1 MKNKII
7 IDSAGDIKSLEGIEV
22 ASVPLKIIAG
32 DTEFIDDDRLNA
44 DRMIDFLKNYNGK
57 VSSACPGVGDFLE
70 CFGDAENIYVITI
83 TSGLSGS
90 YNSASVAART
100 YKEQYPGRNVYVVD
114 SLSAG
119 PEMVLLAEK
128 IRDLTAKNLPF
139 DDIVSTIEAY
149 KQKTRLIF
157 SLQSLHNFV
166 NNGRIP
172 AAAAKFVGLLNMRLL
187 GRASD
192 AGKLQPTGKAR
203 GDKKVVPELMK
214 SLKSMGYAG
223 GKVRISHCHNPGCA
237 EELKDA
243 ISILSPG
250 ADIKIRSTCGL
261 CSFYAEEGGI
271 LVGFEIK

>member
-7 IDSAGDIKSLEGIEV
+7 LDSAGDIKVLDGIEV
-22 ASVPLKIIAG
+22 SSVPLKIIAG
-32 DTEFIDDDRLNA
+32 DTEFTDDDNLDVEN
-44 DRMIDFLKNYNGK
+44 MIDFLKSYKGK
-57 VSSACPGVGDFLE
+57 VSSSCPGVGDFLDT
-70 CFGDAENIYVITI
+70 FGDAENIYVITI

-90 YNSASVAART
+90 YNSALVAAQT
-100 YKEQYPGRNVYVVD
+100 YKEKFPDRNVYVVD

-128 IRDLTAKNLPF
+128 IRDLIVKDTPF
-139 DDIVSTIEAY
+139 HDIVDAVEAY

-187 GRASD
+187 GKASKQ
-192 AGKLQPTGKAR
+192 GKLQPTGKAR
-203 GDKKVVPELMK
+203 GEKKVVPELIK
-214 SLKSMGYAG
+214 LLKSMGYAG
-223 GKVRISHCHNPGCA
+223 GKARISHCHNPQSA
-237 EELKDA
+237 EDLKSA
-243 ISILSPG
+243 ILILSPG
-250 ADIKIRSTCGL
+250 ADIKIYSTRGL

-271 LVGFEIK
+271 LVGFETK